1 MATESTSR
9 SQEVSQIG
17 LWFGFSAAA
26 LCWVGLGIADVLIT
40 WRECLHQEQFGGA
53 SSHSGLL
60 SLNIFIFFALLAIAI
75 VAGFVSYR
83 NWRRLS
89 GEVKL
94 RNAEGT
100 GSREYLALI
109 GVFISITLGIGMI
122 WLGIPLLFLSLCV
135 RIR

>member
-1 MATESTSR
+1 MATEATSR

-26 LCWVGLGIADVLIT
+26 LCWMGLGIADVLIT
-40 WRECLHQEQFGGA
+40 WRECLHHEQFGGA

-75 VAGFVSYR
+75 VAGIVSYR

-94 RNAEGT
+94 CNAEAT

-109 GVFISITLGIGMI
+109 GVFISVTLGIGMI

>member
-1 MATESTSR
+1 MATEGTSR
-9 SQEVSQIG
+9 SREVSQKG

-40 WRECLHQEQFGGA
+40 WRECLHYEQFGGA
-53 SSHSGLL
+53 SSHPGLL
-60 SLNIFIFFALLAIAI
+60 TLNIIIFSALLAIAI
-75 VAGFVSYR
+75 VAGVVSYR

-89 GEVKL
+89 GEANL
-94 RNAEGT
+94 LDAEGR

-109 GVFISITLGIGMI
+109 GVFMSATMGMGIL
-122 WLGIPLLFLSLCV
+122 WLGIPLLILQLCV